1 LPPELVL
8 PAFALVLTANA
19 ILIALAIRTF
29 TGERLAEDG
38 PAVKPP
44 SGRTGAARPIA
55 HEPAGE
61 TPPQRSDPVAAP
73 TASKANG
80 RKARPTAAA
89 GGRRRR
95 FSLPPMDEDHERFNR
110 SISTFLSGGNSA
122 DGD

>member
-29 TGERLAEDG
+29 TRERLAEDA

-44 SGRTGAARPIA
+44 SGRTAAARPIGD
-55 HEPAGE
+55 EPASE
-61 TPPQRSDPVAAP
+61 TTQRSHPVAP
-73 TASKANG
+73 PSASNANG

-95 FSLPPMDEDHERFNR
+95 FSLPLMDEDHERFNR
-110 SISTFLSGGNSA
+110 SISTFLSGGKSA